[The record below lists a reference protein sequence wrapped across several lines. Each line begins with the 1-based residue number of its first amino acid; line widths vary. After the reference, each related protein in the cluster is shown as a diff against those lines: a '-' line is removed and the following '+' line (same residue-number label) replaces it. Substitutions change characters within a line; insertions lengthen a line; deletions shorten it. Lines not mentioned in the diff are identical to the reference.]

1 MRVIACALAL
11 VGCYLIATPIRA
23 DQLKMECRDVD
34 DEYQFLFDTISGSL
48 SVTSDPKE
56 KLGGVA
62 GKWNLILA
70 QGGHAVFYY
79 IADDT
84 VAYQVAGRVR
94 ILSLN
99 FEKPNMLNYA
109 MGGEM
114 GEPIVS
120 YKADCRRLN

>member
-99 FEKPNMLNYA
+99 FEKQHA
-109 MGGEM
+109 
-114 GEPIVS
+114 
-120 YKADCRRLN
+120 